1 MGSYVSR
8 MLPLAIG
15 ICFLLNFKTI
25 AVFIVMSI
33 KSQYSKLLNDIVLV
47 KNKEEFENIK
57 DNVKEFVEKN
67 QDNEELRSSLKNLN
81 QLVKLM
87 GVKINNKRKLQ
98 FECNNVLITQ
108 DQLKMVVENL
118 SGKTIPNTPF

>member
-1 MGSYVSR
+1 
-8 MLPLAIG
+8 
-15 ICFLLNFKTI
+15 
-25 AVFIVMSI
+25 MSI

-57 DNVKEFVEKN
+57 DEVKDFVEKN

-98 FECNNVLITQ
+98 FEFNNVLITQ

-118 SGKTIPNTPF
+118 SGKTTPNSPF

>member
-1 MGSYVSR
+1 
-8 MLPLAIG
+8 
-15 ICFLLNFKTI
+15 
-25 AVFIVMSI
+25 
-33 KSQYSKLLNDIVLV
+33 
-47 KNKEEFENIK
+47 
-57 DNVKEFVEKN
+57 
-67 QDNEELRSSLKNLN
+67 
-81 QLVKLM
+81 M

>member
-1 MGSYVSR
+1 MS
-8 MLPLAIG
+8 
-15 ICFLLNFKTI
+15 

>member
-1 MGSYVSR
+1 
-8 MLPLAIG
+8 
-15 ICFLLNFKTI
+15 
-25 AVFIVMSI
+25 MSI

-87 GVKINNKRKLQ
+87 GVKINNKRKRIL
-98 FECNNVLITQ
+98 
-108 DQLKMVVENL
+108 MR
-118 SGKTIPNTPF
+118 

>member
-1 MGSYVSR
+1 
-8 MLPLAIG
+8 
-15 ICFLLNFKTI
+15 
-25 AVFIVMSI
+25 MSI

-87 GVKINNKRKLQ
+87 GVKINNSR
-98 FECNNVLITQ
+98 
-108 DQLKMVVENL
+108 
-118 SGKTIPNTPF
+118 S

>member
-1 MGSYVSR
+1 
-8 MLPLAIG
+8 
-15 ICFLLNFKTI
+15 
-25 AVFIVMSI
+25 MSI

-57 DNVKEFVEKN
+57 DEVKDFVEKN

-118 SGKTIPNTPF
+118 SGKTTPNSPF

>member
-1 MGSYVSR
+1 
-8 MLPLAIG
+8 
-15 ICFLLNFKTI
+15 
-25 AVFIVMSI
+25 MSI
-33 KSQYSKLLNDIVLV
+33 KSQYSQLLNDIVLV

>member
-1 MGSYVSR
+1 
-8 MLPLAIG
+8 
-15 ICFLLNFKTI
+15 
-25 AVFIVMSI
+25 MSI

-87 GVKINNKRKLQ
+87 GVKINNTALIKRS
-98 FECNNVLITQ
+98 FSV
-108 DQLKMVVENL
+108 
-118 SGKTIPNTPF
+118 